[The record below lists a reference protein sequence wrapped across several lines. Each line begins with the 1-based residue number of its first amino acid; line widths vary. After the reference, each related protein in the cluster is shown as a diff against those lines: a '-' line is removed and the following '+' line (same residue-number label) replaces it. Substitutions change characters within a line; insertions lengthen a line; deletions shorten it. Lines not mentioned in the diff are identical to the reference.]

1 MNLFVCSV
9 IKSRVNARN
18 YNGEHATYKF
28 YFNICFMESK
38 RQNKF
43 SRLLQKEL
51 GEIFQRDQ
59 KHLFHNTFITVTKVN
74 VSPDLGVAK
83 VYLSFLMVKD
93 VDQQMHRIEMHKK
106 DIRKQLGNRISNQVR
121 KVPELVFFHD
131 DSSEYAAKI
140 DSLLAN
146 LDIPPADDEKNQQE

>member
-1 MNLFVCSV
+1 MDLFVCSV
-9 IKSRVNARN
+9 INVIVNARI
-18 YNGEHATYKF
+18 YIDKHKTYKF
-28 YFNICFMESK
+28 YCNICFMESK

-43 SRLLQKEL
+43 SRLIQKEL

-59 KHLFHNTFITVTKVN
+59 KHLFHNIFITVTKVY

-93 VDQQMHRIEMHKK
+93 IDQQMQKMELVKK
-106 DIRKQLGNRISNQVR
+106 EIRKQLGNRIGNQVR
-121 KVPELVFFHD
+121 KIPELAFFHD

-140 DSLLAN
+140 ENLLSN
-146 LDIPPADDEKNQQE
+146 LDIPSSDKEDNKNE

>member
-1 MNLFVCSV
+1 
-9 IKSRVNARN
+9 
-18 YNGEHATYKF
+18 
-28 YFNICFMESK
+28 MESK

-43 SRLLQKEL
+43 SRMLQKEL

-83 VYLSFLMVKD
+83 IYLSFLMVKD
-93 VDQQMHRIEMHKK
+93 VEQQMHRIEWLKK

-121 KVPELVFFHD
+121 KVPELVFLHD

-140 DSLLAN
+140 DTLLAN
-146 LDIPPADDEKNQQE
+146 LDIPPADDDKKQTD